1 MRCARRPRGSLTR
14 WTCRRR
20 SFHVTLPHQIERLRV
35 LFCGSDPFSIESLKA
50 LHEEAK
56 DPDSSIGSIDV
67 VTKTDKRTGRGL
79 KKTTPPPIKPIAQ
92 TLGLPL
98 HQIDTFRGWTPPP
111 VDLIVAVSFGLLI
124 PSRIIG
130 SSKYGGLNVHP
141 SLLPAL
147 RGAAPIQWAIIR
159 GLRYTGVS
167 IQTLHPTKF
176 DEGTILNQTSY
187 PYVAIPPGATYDQL
201 VVQLAPI
208 GADLLVKA
216 IRKGLYQQPYQAV
229 DAASEPSL
237 APRILP
243 ALRELDFVKQ
253 TEFEMVRMEK
263 ALGKLSAAVKLADGK
278 RLRLILT
285 GLSIRTQQVELPA
298 GLPYVLL
305 NKSDDPT
312 QSLLPL
318 RINIE
323 DGALGEEDGALGVS
337 MLTVE
342 GQPSRPATQAAARA
356 GLLRKGATK
365 DDQLLYHFEHPF
377 IRDG

>member
-1 MRCARRPRGSLTR
+1 MRCIPRPRGSLAR
-14 WTCRRR
+14 WTFQRR
-20 SFHVTLPHQIERLRV
+20 SFHVTVRRQIERLRV

-56 DPDSSIGSIDV
+56 DPDSRIGSIHV

-92 TLGLPL
+92 RLGLPL

-159 GLRYTGVS
+159 GLRHTGVS

-176 DEGTILNQTSY
+176 DEGTILDQTNDIT
-187 PYVAIPPGATYDQL
+187 IPPEATYDQL

-229 DAASEPSL
+229 DAASQPSL
-237 APRILP
+237 APRIIP

-253 TEFEMVRMEK
+253 NALEMVRMEN
-263 ALGKLSAAVKLADGK
+263 ALGKLSAAVKLKDGK
-278 RLRLILT
+278 PLRLILT
-285 GLSIRTQQVELPA
+285 GLSTRNEQVGLPA

-305 NKSDDPT
+305 NESDDPI
-312 QSLLPL
+312 QSSRPLL
-318 RINIE
+318 INTE
-323 DGALGEEDGALGVS
+323 HGTLEVS

-356 GLLRKGATK
+356 GLLRKRATR